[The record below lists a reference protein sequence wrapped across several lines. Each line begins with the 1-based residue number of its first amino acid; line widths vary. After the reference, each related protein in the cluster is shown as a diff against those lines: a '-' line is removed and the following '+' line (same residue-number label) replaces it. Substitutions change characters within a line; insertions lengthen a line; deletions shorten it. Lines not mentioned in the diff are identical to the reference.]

1 MRLLKPIS
9 LPFLLLVLISCGS
22 DNNSL
27 SQLRPGATVLAFGDS
42 LTAGFGASAQ
52 QSYPSVL
59 GNLAVLD
66 VINAGISGELSADGL
81 NRLPALLDRHKP
93 PLVILCH
100 GGNDLLRRTG
110 DVAAKAN
117 ILSMIEL
124 IRSRGSEVLLLG
136 VPQPGLFLST
146 AEFYHEIAEE
156 TGVAFIPDLMGDVLS
171 DAALKSDPA
180 HPNGL
185 GYQMIATEIH
195 HYLIDA
201 GAL

>member
-1 MRLLKPIS
+1 MHIFKSIS
-9 LPFLLLVLISCGS
+9 PPFLFLLLLACSGDKV
-22 DNNSL
+22 SL
-27 SQLRPGATVLAFGDS
+27 SQLQPGTTVLAFGDS

-81 NRLPALLDRHKP
+81 NRLPALLDRHNP

-100 GGNDLLRRTG
+100 GGNDLLRSTG
-110 DVAAKAN
+110 IVAAKAN

-136 VPQPGLFLST
+136 VPQPGIFMST

-156 TGVAFIPDLMGDVLS
+156 TGVAFIPDLMADVLS
-171 DAALKSDPA
+171 DVALKSDPA

-185 GYQMIATEIH
+185 GYQLIATEIH
-195 HYLIDA
+195 DYLIDA